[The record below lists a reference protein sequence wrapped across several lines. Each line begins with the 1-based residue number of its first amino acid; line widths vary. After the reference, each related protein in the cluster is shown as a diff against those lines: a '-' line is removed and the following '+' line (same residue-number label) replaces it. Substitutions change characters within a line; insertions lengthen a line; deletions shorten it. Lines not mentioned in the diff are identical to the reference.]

1 MTSDGQMNANRGF
14 PSEWGVSMVQSFSFE
29 AQERFARLS
38 GDYNPIHMDPLV
50 ARRLMYGRPVVHGI
64 HVLLWA
70 LDRWLEGE
78 TNRIRLTSLSVKFRS
93 PTFLDEV
100 AESSV
105 ILISPNSVKIVV
117 TAHQAKL
124 MTATISWQRQ
134 LGRDP
139 DVPCERA
146 PRTACR
152 DRSVADLCTSSG
164 RIPLC
169 LEPSI
174 ASSLFPH
181 VVECLPAEQVAVL
194 LATSRLVGMEAPG
207 LHSIFT
213 GMELKTSEGVGSPA
227 LAYSVEGYD
236 ERVSLLNLRVD
247 APGLSGS
254 LTALVRPAPRAQAT
268 MAVIRR
274 YVDSGEF
281 QHERALVIGGSRGLG
296 EVAVKELAVG
306 GAEVKL
312 TYHRGALDA
321 ERVKSEV
328 VSQGGVAQSF
338 AYDVLTD
345 AGELPSR
352 VGEWS
357 PTILCYFATP
367 FISTA
372 YKGRF
377 SRERFAE
384 FCEYYVR
391 GFHDTFH
398 AVRRQGNDLRYVLYP
413 SSSMI
418 DELPSSFA
426 EYIAAKSAA
435 EALCR
440 LLEKTHPGIRIYA
453 PRLPRLSTDQTASVL
468 DSDRDAEEVVL
479 AALREMRAR
488 NGTSPAD

>member
-1 MTSDGQMNANRGF
+1 MLQHTGGSRYV
-14 PSEWGVSMVQSFSFE
+14 SRTEWGISVVHSFSFE
-29 AQERFARLS
+29 AQERFAKLS
-38 GDYNPIHMDPLV
+38 GDHNPIHMDPLV

-64 HVLLWA
+64 HVLLCA
-70 LDRWLEGE
+70 LDRWLEEEGDP
-78 TNRIRLTSLSVKFRS
+78 IHLTSLSVKFRS
-93 PTFLDEV
+93 PTFLGED
-100 AESSV
+100 AEFAV
-105 ILISPNSVKIVV
+105 LPVSPNGVKIVV
-117 TAHQAKL
+117 TANQVKL
-124 MTATISWQRQ
+124 LTAAIAWERQ
-134 LGRDP
+134 IGRGP
-139 DVPCERA
+139 DVPCESA

-152 DRSVADLCTSSG
+152 SRSVADLCTSSG
-164 RIPLC
+164 QIPLC
-169 LEPSI
+169 LDRSL
-174 ASSLFPH
+174 ACRLFPQ
-181 VVECLPAEQVAVL
+181 VLERVPAEQVAVL

-213 GMELKTSEGVGSPA
+213 GMELTASENVGDPA
-227 LAYSVEGYD
+227 LAYRVEGYD
-236 ERVSLLNLRVD
+236 ERVFLLNLRVD

-268 MAVIRR
+268 IAVLRGL
-274 YVDSGEF
+274 VDSDEF

-306 GAEVKL
+306 GAQVKL
-312 TYHRGALDA
+312 TYHRGAHDA

-328 VSQGGVAQSF
+328 ISQGGAAQCF

-345 AGELPSR
+345 AGELASR

-367 FISTA
+367 FISA
-372 YKGRF
+372 AIKGRF

-384 FCEYYVR
+384 LCEYYVR

-398 AVRRQGNDLRYVLYP
+398 AVSRLGNDLRYVLYP

-426 EYIAAKSAA
+426 EYVAAKSAA
-435 EALCR
+435 ETLCR
-440 LLEKTHPGIRIYA
+440 LLEKSHPGVRIYS

-468 DSDRDAEEVVL
+468 GGTRDAEEVVL
-479 AALREMRAR
+479 AALREMRTPNVTNRAV
-488 NGTSPAD
+488 